1 MRAYVFTSR
10 SLERYAGRFV
20 WLSVNTEEAKNAKF
34 LAKYPIPAVPMLLI
48 LDPSGERIVNRYVGG
63 ATAGQLR
70 KLLDDTLGKRSTNAD
85 RIVAAA
91 DKLAS
96 DKKHVE
102 AANLYESAL
111 EKAPKGWPRYGRTAE
126 SLLFSLSAI
135 PDNERCAAT
144 AVKLLPRLKGTTSG
158 ATAAAAGLGCAT
170 ELEETNPRRGEWA
183 ATLEKAT
190 RTALDDP
197 KLDLSGDDRSG
208 LYISLIDAR
217 DSARDKE
224 AATKL
229 RQDWARFLEKSA
241 ASAKTAEQRAVYD
254 SHRLSAYVDLGT
266 PEKAIPMLEQ
276 SERDFP
282 DDYNPPTRLA
292 FAYAAMKEYDKAI
305 AASDR
310 ALTKA
315 YGPRKILIL
324 RQRAEIYAARSD
336 GESARRTLKEAIAYA
351 KSLPPEQLGSRTI
364 AMLEKRL
371 SDLSQTLSSH

>member
-1 MRAYVFTSR
+1 MRAYVFTSK

-20 WLSVNTEEAKNAKF
+20 WLSVNTEDAKNTKF
-34 LAKYPIPAVPMLLI
+34 LAKYPIPALPTLLI
-48 LDPSGERIVNRYVGG
+48 LDPSGEKIVNRYVGG
-63 ATAGQLR
+63 ATVGQLT
-70 KLLDDTLGKRSTNAD
+70 KLLDNTLGKPSTNAD
-85 RIVAAA
+85 TLVAAA

-96 DKKHVE
+96 DKKHAE
-102 AANLYESAL
+102 AVKLYESAL
-111 EKAPKGWPRYGRTAE
+111 EKAPKGWARYGRTAE

-135 PDNERCAAT
+135 PDNERCAST

-158 ATAAAAGLGCAT
+158 ASIAAGGLGCAT
-170 ELEETNPRRGEWA
+170 ELEETNPRRGEWIA
-183 ATLEKAT
+183 ELEKAT

-217 DSARDKE
+217 DSAKDKD

-229 RQDWARFLEKSA
+229 RQDWATFLEQSA

-254 SHRLSAYVDLGT
+254 SHRLSAYIDLGT
-266 PEKAIPMLEQ
+266 PEKAVPMLEQ

-282 DDYNPPTRLA
+282 DDYNPPARLS
-292 FAYAAMKEYDKAI
+292 FAYKAMKEYDKAL

-310 ALTKA
+310 ALAKA

-324 RQRAEIYAARSD
+324 RQRADIYAAKGD
-336 GESARRTLKEAIAYA
+336 KETAKKTLTEAIAYA
-351 KSLPPEQLGSRTI
+351 KSLPSEQLGSRTI
-364 AMLEKRL
+364 ASLEKKL
-371 SDLSQTLSSH
+371 SDLSQH